1 MSPKAE
7 RPRVAE
13 AQQRLTMTSSG
24 EERLRGGQTHVW
36 PSCEQCKQPQKP
48 QEEDPLHT
56 GPAWVRNKTRVLA
69 VAAAPLARAQAGET
83 KAPKWVRK

>member
-1 MSPKAE
+1 MARSMSGLLVSSASS
-7 RPRVAE
+7 PR
-13 AQQRLTMTSSG
+13 S
-24 EERLRGGQTHVW
+24 
-36 PSCEQCKQPQKP
+36 P

-69 VAAAPLARAQAGET
+69 FAAAPLARAQAGET